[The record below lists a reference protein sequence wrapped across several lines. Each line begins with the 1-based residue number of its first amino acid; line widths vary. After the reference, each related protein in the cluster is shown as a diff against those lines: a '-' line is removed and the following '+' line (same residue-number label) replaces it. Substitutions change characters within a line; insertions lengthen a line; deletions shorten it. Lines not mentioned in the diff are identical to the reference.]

1 MKIIADENI
10 IFAREAFSGLGDVH
24 LYNGRNITND
34 ILKDADALLVR
45 SITKVNSALLDNTN
59 VKFVGTA
66 TIGTDHVDTTY
77 LAAKGIYFTDA
88 KGCNSDAVAEYVF
101 TALFNIA
108 KGLNFLLKDK
118 TIAVVG
124 VGNIGSRIVRL
135 AKSLGMN
142 VLQNDPPLKRKTGG
156 KNFLELNELLNADI
170 ITFHVPLNMEGEDK
184 TFHLFNHE
192 KLNSLKDGA
201 IIINASRGPVVENN
215 ALFNLIDQKKFTAVL
230 DVWEEEPGINKALL
244 KKVKFGSPH
253 IAGYSYEGKING
265 TVILYKALCSFLNS
279 SPLWVPEIPVPGR
292 PFIKLNG
299 NSGTEDELFKA
310 VDHIYKINEDDKN
323 LRGVENSDEPGKYFD
338 NLRKNY
344 NLRREFPNFFIDI
357 VPPNNE
363 LSEIC
368 RSFRFNSGANNRSV

>member
-1 MKIIADENI
+1 
-10 IFAREAFSGLGDVH
+10 
-24 LYNGRNITND
+24 
-34 ILKDADALLVR
+34 
-45 SITKVNSALLDNTN
+45 
-59 VKFVGTA
+59 
-66 TIGTDHVDTTY
+66 
-77 LAAKGIYFTDA
+77 
-88 KGCNSDAVAEYVF
+88 
-101 TALFNIA
+101 
-108 KGLNFLLKDK
+108 
-118 TIAVVG
+118 
-124 VGNIGSRIVRL
+124 
-135 AKSLGMN
+135 
-142 VLQNDPPLKRKTGG
+142 
-156 KNFLELNELLNADI
+156 
-170 ITFHVPLNMEGEDK
+170 MEGEDK